1 MYFCSS
7 CVGCVR
13 EGFCRKFSVVVIYVD
28 VGVVLV
34 VGWVRMVDTVGSW
47 RSSLSVVCRCGIGL
61 WGGMGYVIGG
71 LWIRMLRCGVS
82 ILWGRGVGVTDCSC
96 RGMGGVCDLC
106 GVLRGMSGGVCGMGR
121 GVSYVVDVVVGVC
134 VGRRV
139 VVGSGKVISIVR
151 RYVEVICVCVGG
163 VGGVGG
169 WW

>member
-1 MYFCSS
+1 M
-7 CVGCVR
+7 
-13 EGFCRKFSVVVIYVD
+13 
-28 VGVVLV
+28 
-34 VGWVRMVDTVGSW
+34 GSW
-47 RSSLSVVCRCGIGL
+47 RSSQNVVCRCGIGM

-71 LWIRMLRCGVS
+71 LWIRVLRCGVS
-82 ILWGRGVGVTDCSC
+82 ILWGGGVGVADCLC
-96 RGMGGVCDLC
+96 RGMGSICDLC

-121 GVSYVVDVVVGVC
+121 GMSYVVDVVFGVC

-163 VGGVGG
+163 VGG